1 MTPKV
6 HFRLFTREIR
16 GHKSC
21 SPSRL
26 ILLIQIITNIS
37 GFIKEMGL
45 MTEGQSVVIQL

>member
-1 MTPKV
+1 MIPKV

-21 SPSRL
+21 SPTHL
-26 ILLIQIITNIS
+26 ILLIQIITNTS
-37 GFIKEMGL
+37 GFIKETAL